1 MKKILLLFT
10 LIFTI
15 TTSAQ
20 YTILSAVDI
29 KEGMEDQY
37 LQLEEFFGPVHDLAI
52 KKGIQ
57 DLQAVFKVVSTNDD
71 GDNVANYFIVTGF
84 SSKEQLDAYNKSWEE
99 GKWLALSK
107 EAYKGKMSSRR
118 VTRYLNSVGSESNE
132 RRNYHLVG
140 VDASIWAGGD
150 LKPGDKMNILGTIA
164 KSDDFEQYESE
175 GL

>member
-52 KKGIQ
+52 KQGIQ

-71 GDNVANYFIVTGF
+71 GDNVANYFIVTGKLCIFQPKLIPPSTLKIFFEIDF
-84 SSKEQLDAYNKSWEE
+84 SKTKFPACIDLIPDLQIKNNFVSLFIFKLFI
-99 GKWLALSK
+99 
-107 EAYKGKMSSRR
+107 SSRK
-118 VTRYLNSVGSESNE
+118 L
-132 RRNYHLVG
+132 
-140 VDASIWAGGD
+140 
-150 LKPGDKMNILGTIA
+150 
-164 KSDDFEQYESE
+164 
-175 GL
+175 